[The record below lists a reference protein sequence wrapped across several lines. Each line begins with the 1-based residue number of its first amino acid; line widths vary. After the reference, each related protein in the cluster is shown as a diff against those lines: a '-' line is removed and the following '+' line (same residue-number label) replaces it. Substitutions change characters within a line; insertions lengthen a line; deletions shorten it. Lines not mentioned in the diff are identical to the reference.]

1 MKSGI
6 LTIVLFTLLCRLPG
20 GDSTG
25 INAETTMDLAN
36 KLVLLE
42 KELITMSET
51 AAKLQEEKEER
62 DKQLEVNYS
71 NCL

>member
-1 MKSGI
+1 
-6 LTIVLFTLLCRLPG
+6 
-20 GDSTG
+20 
-25 INAETTMDLAN
+25 MDLAN